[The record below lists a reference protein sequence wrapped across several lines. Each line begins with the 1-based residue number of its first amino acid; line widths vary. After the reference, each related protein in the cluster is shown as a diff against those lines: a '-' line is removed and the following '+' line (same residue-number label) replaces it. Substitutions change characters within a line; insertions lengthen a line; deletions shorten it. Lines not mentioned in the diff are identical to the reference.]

1 MPAFPGSSCGRFSV
15 PLKAADKG
23 NGKNLAARYA
33 LPADDLLF
41 DSPLAFLTAVLL
53 GLAIRGWQTTKQPLR
68 STLPM
73 QSLYHIP
80 SSMY

>member
-33 LPADDLLF
+33 LPADDLLSIRR
-41 DSPLAFLTAVLL
+41 SP
-53 GLAIRGWQTTKQPLR
+53 
-68 STLPM
+68 S
-73 QSLYHIP
+73 
-80 SSMY
+80 